1 MPSNSAMPSPG
12 IDWIQ
17 STERD
22 VIRKTGSSSSPAGL
36 FKGENWEESD
46 LLFPSLNLF
55 FYKMGIKISPPFP
68 LSHGYCENEI
78 MLVKTLLILP
88 RKGSP

>member
-1 MPSNSAMPSPG
+1 MVPCQVLG
-12 IDWIQ
+12 WTGLQ

-22 VIRKTGSSSSPAGL
+22 VIRRTGSSSSPVGL
-36 FKGENWEESD
+36 FKRENWEKSH
-46 LLFPSLNLF
+46 LISPSLNLF
-55 FYKMGIKISPPFP
+55 FYKMGIKTSPPFP

-88 RKGSP
+88 RKGFP